1 MFWAAPSRSS
11 PRDLFEDLA
20 RLSGEMSVL
29 NLVARDQTAIQS
41 LPERL
46 TDETRFDCAR
56 FYQVEN
62 RPQRAG
68 KLKPWDVCTSS
79 SGRLA

>member
-1 MFWAAPSRSS
+1 
-11 PRDLFEDLA
+11 
-20 RLSGEMSVL
+20 MSVL

-56 FYQVEN
+56 SSRLCVGPKSATSC
-62 RPQRAG
+62 RRASANKG
-68 KLKPWDVCTSS
+68 LAAVFDVFA
-79 SGRLA
+79 GAPLALVALQ